1 MVTPTVFELSLK
13 TRYVDDPVS
22 ARMYDIVRENIT
34 YDIGRIFS
42 DDLIG
47 QATFR
52 NALAGNQ
59 PWGSVA
65 KTAATGLKKNLAKL
79 NSALVN

>member
-1 MVTPTVFELSLK
+1 MK
-13 TRYVDDPVS
+13 
-22 ARMYDIVRENIT
+22 ANIT

-52 NALAGNQ
+52 KALAGNQ
-59 PWGSVA
+59 VWGSVA
-65 KTAATGLKKNLAKL
+65 KTAAAGLKKSLAKL
-79 NSALVN
+79 NSALVK